1 MYDILELKKKKLTE
15 LQDIAQKLEVAD
27 LKNYKKLDLIYEI
40 LDKQALVPHE
50 SKKNHSVKTVKKTN
64 KKETKTKDMSKKDVS
79 KKDVS
84 KKDVSK
90 KDVNVKHQEKSWNK
104 TRKTHYEK
112 GSTSDIKSEKN
123 NTELNYN
130 FESEV
135 VGEGVLE
142 KMADGYG
149 FLRSSDYNYLNSPDD
164 IYVSQSQIKLFG
176 LKTGDTVT
184 GLSLIHISEPTRPY

>member
-50 SKKNHSVKTVKKTN
+50 SKKNHSVKTVKKPN

-79 KKDVS
+79 KKDV
-84 KKDVSK
+84 
-90 KDVNVKHQEKSWNK
+90 NVKLQEKSWNK

-112 GSTSDIKSEKN
+112 
-123 NTELNYN
+123 
-130 FESEV
+130 
-135 VGEGVLE
+135 
-142 KMADGYG
+142 
-149 FLRSSDYNYLNSPDD
+149 
-164 IYVSQSQIKLFG
+164 
-176 LKTGDTVT
+176 
-184 GLSLIHISEPTRPY
+184 